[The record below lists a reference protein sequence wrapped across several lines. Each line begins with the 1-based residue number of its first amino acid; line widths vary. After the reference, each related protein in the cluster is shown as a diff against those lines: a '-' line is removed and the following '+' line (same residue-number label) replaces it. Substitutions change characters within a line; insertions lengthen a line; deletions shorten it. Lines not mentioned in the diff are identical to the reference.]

1 MSQIHNINWSITD
14 DLDEPSLI
22 GSNHKFSKV
31 AFPYD
36 AKMASGFTQ
45 HFDGLD
51 GIVLIQDRHHFIK
64 DECPSSIP
72 IGKFSVKFDAPM
84 LVLHI
89 MHSGNIDVYSHQQRI
104 KTFREKGFI
113 LCARVLE
120 YEVEQVA
127 HTNEN
132 IITTTLIIPEL
143 TMKGYIGD
151 LGCLSFFKKI
161 GISADNALNLLPT
174 PIEICNELLFDF
186 PNNLEKKMQALFIQS
201 KIIKFIADI
210 NTYSDAEKT
219 LLFDRNIASFKIED
233 VYAFLETSHGDIPTL
248 KVLGNHFGMAP
259 AKLNALFN
267 IKYGES
273 IYSFILNLRL
283 SKAYEAVTLSDMA
296 MKTIAFNI
304 GYSHVNHFI
313 YAFRKKFGITPG
325 QLRKIK

>member
-1 MSQIHNINWSITD
+1 MLIEAFLLFSTYYW
-14 DLDEPSLI
+14 I

-64 DECPSSIP
+64 DECPSTIP

-84 LVLHI
+84 FVLHI
-89 MHSGNIDVYSHQQRI
+89 MHSGSIDVYSHHHCI

-127 HTNEN
+127 YTNEN

-143 TMKGYIGD
+143 TIKGYLGN
-151 LGCLSFFKKI
+151 LGCFFFFEKI
-161 GISADNALNLLPT
+161 GLSADNALNLLPT
-174 PIEICNELLFDF
+174 PIEICDELLFDF
-186 PNNLEKKMQALFIQS
+186 SNNLEKTLQALFIQS